1 MKDEEILKTLQDIS
15 KKLEPKTPYQLGDEL
30 NYFECLYGQF
40 DTTLLEYFSSTQPG
54 VNQTDNYSGI
64 TDAYDGFDIEMQKLG
79 NAVWYRDGAN
89 VIQTADIIENPY
101 PSLLRCT
108 DDWAYLRKLKNIT
121 LYKVQFLAYNAMQP
135 GSSYQNADVNTAV
148 TNSLSS
154 SVNDSLVQNRLHR
167 TIPVDWQPNF
177 FRPSIKING
186 TEVLNGLQNTQDGSN
201 KGIKSIG
208 SHLPFSIIV
217 KKTFKQ
223 IADIQIRAAVRQ
235 RVPVTG
241 STTDTYYLA
250 YPVKAILMFV
260 YGG

>member
-1 MKDEEILKTLQDIS
+1 MQDEKVLKTLEDIS
-15 KKLEPKTPYQLGDEL
+15 RKLDPKPLSQLGDEL

-40 DTTLLEYFSSTQPG
+40 DTCFLEYFSSTQPSD
-54 VNQTDNYSGI
+54 NQTDNYSGL
-64 TDAYDGFDIEMQKLG
+64 TDAWDGFDNEFEKLG
-79 NAVWYRDGAN
+79 NAVWYKNGAG
-89 VIQTADIIENPY
+89 VVQTPNIIDNPY
-101 PSLLRCT
+101 PSLLRCMN
-108 DDWAYLRKLKNIT
+108 DWNYITKKINIT
-121 LYKVQFLAYNAMQP
+121 LYKVQFVAYNAMQS
-135 GSSYQNADVNTAV
+135 GSAFQNAAVNTAV

-186 TEVLNGLQNTQDGSN
+186 GEVLNGIQETQDGSH

-223 IADIQIRAAVRQ
+223 ISDIKVRAAVRQ
-235 RVPVTG
+235 KVPVVG

-260 YGG
+260 FGG